1 MTTTPTLIH
10 IAMAITHTL
19 IVIMVLDGGA
29 RVTGD
34 MGDGVI
40 MVIEVRVT
48 GVMGTGLLWLSRSGY
63 GSYGGRGYSG
73 SRVRVTGVMVEE
85 VVPGVRVTGL
95 WWRRWFSGP
104 GYGVMVEEV
113 VLGVRLRGSGWISP
127 IALFSVNCTVVFE
140 RKRKEGFPKIRAGL
154 SVTLPSHSSD

>member
-48 GVMGTGLLWLSRSGY
+48 GVMVGEVIMVIEVL
-63 GSYGGRGYSG
+63 
-73 SRVRVTGVMVEE
+73 VTGVMVDE
-85 VVPGVRVTGL
+85 VILVPGVRVM
-95 WWRRWFSGP
+95 
-104 GYGVMVEEV
+104 GVMVEEV
-113 VLGVRLRGSGWISP
+113 VLGVRVTGVRVG
-127 IALFSVNCTVVFE
+127 IADSTFF
-140 RKRKEGFPKIRAGL
+140 G
-154 SVTLPSHSSD
+154 